1 MSCFVLNWKGSIM
14 VQKNLPS
21 LYFKVLGLSC
31 LLGGTVYLIVMIFFW
46 SDNFLIQTFDVSQT
60 LWLLLL
66 SIRFL
71 KSYRVRKREERNE

>member
-1 MSCFVLNWKGSIM
+1 ME
-14 VQKNLPS
+14 QKKLPS
-21 LYFKVLGLSC
+21 LYFKVLGLTC
-31 LLGGTVYLIVMIFFW
+31 FFGGAVSLIVMIFFW

-71 KSYRVRKREERNE
+71 KSYRVRKREERIQ